1 MNTKLQELTEKIY
14 QEGVE
19 KGKSDAAVI
28 IEKAEKE
35 AASIVLKAQQDAE
48 AILKTA
54 QDKSAELTKNTSSE
68 LKLFAQQTVNALK
81 SEITGLV
88 AGSVASESVKAA
100 TADKAFMQK
109 VILKLVEEM
118 AKTQSVSIEA
128 KDADLL
134 TEYFRANAKN
144 LLNQGVKITKAN
156 DIKADF
162 SIVPEKGGYKLTF
175 GDDELIAFFREFLRP
190 KLVEMLF

>member
-19 KGKSDAAVI
+19 KGKSEAAII
-28 IEKAEKE
+28 IEKAEAE
-35 AASIVLKAQQDAE
+35 AAGIVLKAQKEAE
-48 AILKTA
+48 TILKAA
-54 QDKSAELTKNTSSE
+54 QEKSAELTKNTGSE
-68 LKLFAQQTVNALK
+68 LKLFARQTVDALK
-81 SEITGLV
+81 SEITGLI

-100 TADKAFMQK
+100 SSDKAFMQK

-118 AKTQSVSIEA
+118 AKNQSVSIEA
-128 KDADLL
+128 KDADAL
-134 TEYFRANAKN
+134 TEYFRANTKN

-156 DIKADF
+156 DIKTDF
-162 SIVPEKGGYKLTF
+162 TIVPDNGGYKLTF
-175 GDDELIAFFREFLRP
+175 GDEELIAFFREFLRP